1 MSTPHQLRRPATP
14 EAIDH
19 AFGLFKS
26 KAKRNID
33 LSQFT
38 TYKVGGSAA
47 LHMVVSSVDD
57 LYLVSAV
64 LAEVELPILV
74 IGRGSNLLISDSGFK
89 GLALTIGGL
98 ADYVDLPNRD
108 EDPEVEP
115 IALFGGSVALPVAAR
130 QSVARGLTGF
140 EWGVGVPGSVGGAV
154 RMNAGGHGSDMASS
168 LTSVRMF
175 HLRKGLEAHV
185 NAVDLGLRFRGSAL
199 DDHHVVLSATVDLE
213 WSKAPEASEAE
224 LQEVVRWRRE
234 NQPGGQNAGSV
245 FVNPEPG
252 KVSAGAVID
261 ELGMRGLRVGS
272 AQVSE
277 KHANFIQADV
287 GGSAQ
292 DVVALMAEVR
302 RRVRDERGYVLR
314 SEIRL
319 VGFEDETDPAVVD
332 LINKDSDVG
341 VSTIRLEQV
350 FEKSSTAN
358 ETTDGTIPVSVLNGE
373 VVRIIDSDVSD
384 EVLEELR
391 DAFGRDATRD
401 VTRSITRDSTSG
413 VARDATI
420 VPITSAT
427 GNQTSP
433 TVAPSD
439 GPVQPAERVVIVDDD
454 LRIVTDDDFP
464 ADTMSQSVHRAPTS
478 TRVAIFD
485 DESLPGSGD
494 GSAESA
500 VIIDGTAWTELSFAR
515 RVINGAKQLF
525 TMRGVNRRKQLLVVG
540 GSLVASVVL
549 VLIVL
554 ASPLV
559 AVRSI
564 DVEGARYANATL
576 IETVSKSLR
585 GKSVLTVDTNA
596 AQKLLETDPWIESV
610 RIKTYLPSRAVIE
623 INERVPVAWF
633 LGVDNQGRV
642 IDQDGRVLA
651 VVNGRPTEY
660 MLIDGIGPNLIAG
673 AMASESY
680 KAAAQLAMSLP
691 DEIRPVVKNMGVN
704 GPNQVT
710 MTLLTGAVVKFG
722 EPVDLRNKL
731 VNVVVILRRQ
741 DINQIA
747 GIDVSSGTPVV
758 SSP

>member
-14 EAIDH
+14 EAVEH
-19 AFGLFKS
+19 AFDLFKS
-26 KAKRNID
+26 KAKRNVD

-38 TYKVGGSAA
+38 TYKVGGTAA
-47 LHMVVSSVDD
+47 LHMMVSSIDD

-108 EDPEVEP
+108 EEPEVEP

-213 WSKAPEASEAE
+213 WSKSPEASEAE

-319 VGFEDETDPAVVD
+319 VGFEDETDSAIVD
-332 LINKDSDVG
+332 LINKDSEVG

-350 FEKSSTAN
+350 FDKSSTAN

-373 VVRIIDSDVSD
+373 VIRIIDSDVSD

-391 DAFGRDATRD
+391 DAFGRDVTRD
-401 VTRSITRDSTSG
+401 ITRDITSG

-427 GNQTSP
+427 
-433 TVAPSD
+433 SD
-439 GPVQPAERVVIVDDD
+439 KPAQPAERVVIVDDD

-485 DESLPGSGD
+485 DELMPGGDVD
-494 GSAESA
+494 GSSSGA

-515 RVINGAKQLF
+515 RVINGTKQMF
-525 TMRGVNRRKQLLVVG
+525 AMRGVNRRKQLLVVG
-540 GSLVASVVL
+540 GSLIAGVVL

-559 AVRSI
+559 AVRNI
-564 DVEGARYANATL
+564 DIEGAKYANATL

-610 RIKTYLPSRAVIE
+610 RIKTYLPGRAVIE

-660 MLIDGIGPNLIAG
+660 MLIDGTGPNLIAG

>member
-1 MSTPHQLRRPATP
+1 MSTPHQLRRPATS
-14 EAIDH
+14 EAIEH
-19 AFGLFKS
+19 AFGLFNA
-26 KAKRNID
+26 KAKRNVD

-38 TYKVGGSAA
+38 TYKVGGTAA
-47 LHMVVSSVDD
+47 LHMMVSSIDD

-108 EDPEVEP
+108 EDPGVEP

-213 WSKAPEASEAE
+213 WSNSPEASEAE

-319 VGFEDETDPAVVD
+319 VGFEDATDPAIVD
-332 LINKDSDVG
+332 LINKDSEVG

-350 FEKSSTAN
+350 FDKSVSAN

-373 VVRIIDSDVSD
+373 VVRIVDPDVSD

-401 VTRSITRDSTSG
+401 ITRDITSG

-420 VPITSAT
+420 IPI
-427 GNQTSP
+427 
-433 TVAPSD
+433 
-439 GPVQPAERVVIVDDD
+439 QPAERVVIVDDD

-485 DESLPGSGD
+485 DESLPGSVDDSAD
-494 GSAESA
+494 GA
-500 VIIDGTAWTELSFAR
+500 VIIDGTAWTELSFTR
-515 RVINGAKQLF
+515 RVINGTKQLF

-540 GSLVASVVL
+540 GSLVASVVF

-559 AVRSI
+559 AVRNI
-564 DVEGARYANATL
+564 DIEGAKYANATL

>member
-14 EAIDH
+14 EAVEH
-19 AFGLFKS
+19 AFDLFKS
-26 KAKRNID
+26 KAKRNVD

-38 TYKVGGSAA
+38 TYKVGGTAA
-47 LHMVVSSVDD
+47 LHMMVSSIDD

-108 EDPEVEP
+108 EEPEVEP

-213 WSKAPEASEAE
+213 WSKSPEASEAE

-319 VGFEDETDPAVVD
+319 VGFEDETDSAIVD
-332 LINKDSDVG
+332 LINKDSEVG

-350 FEKSSTAN
+350 FDKSSTAN

-373 VVRIIDSDVSD
+373 VIRIIDSDVSD

-391 DAFGRDATRD
+391 DAFGRDVTRD
-401 VTRSITRDSTSG
+401 ITRDITSG

-427 GNQTSP
+427 
-433 TVAPSD
+433 SD
-439 GPVQPAERVVIVDDD
+439 KPAQPAERVVIVDDD

-485 DESLPGSGD
+485 DESLPGSD
-494 GSAESA
+494 EDSAEGA

-515 RVINGAKQLF
+515 RVINGTKQMF
-525 TMRGVNRRKQLLVVG
+525 AMRGVNRRKQLLVVG
-540 GSLVASVVL
+540 GSLIAGVVL

-554 ASPLV
+554 ASPIV
-559 AVRSI
+559 AVRNI
-564 DVEGARYANATL
+564 DIEGAKYANATL

-610 RIKTYLPSRAVIE
+610 RIKTYLPGRAVIE

>member
-1 MSTPHQLRRPATP
+1 MSTPHQLRRPATS
-14 EAIDH
+14 EAIEH
-19 AFGLFKS
+19 AFGLFNS
-26 KAKRNID
+26 RAKRNVD

-38 TYKVGGSAA
+38 TYKVGGNAA
-47 LHMVVSSVDD
+47 LHMMVSSIDD

-64 LAEVELPILV
+64 LAEVELPLLV

-89 GLALTIGGL
+89 GLAITMSGL

-108 EDPEVEP
+108 DDPGVEP

-213 WSKAPEASEAE
+213 WSMSPEASEAE

-292 DVVALMAEVR
+292 DVVSLMAEVR

-319 VGFEDETDPAVVD
+319 VGFEDETDPSIVD
-332 LINKDSDVG
+332 LINKDSEVG

-350 FEKSSTAN
+350 FDKSSMAN
-358 ETTDGTIPVSVLNGE
+358 ETTDGTIPISVLNGE

-391 DAFGRDATRD
+391 DAFGRDAT
-401 VTRSITRDSTSG
+401 
-413 VARDATI
+413 I
-420 VPITSAT
+420 VPITSST

-433 TVAPSD
+433 TLAPSD
-439 GPVQPAERVVIVDDD
+439 RPVQPAERVVIVDDD

-485 DESLPGSGD
+485 DESLPGSVDDSAD
-494 GSAESA
+494 GA

-515 RVINGAKQLF
+515 RVINGTKQLF

-540 GSLVASVVL
+540 GSLVASIVL

-559 AVRSI
+559 AVRNI
-564 DVEGARYANATL
+564 DVEGAKYANATL

-673 AMASESY
+673 AIASESY

>member
-19 AFGLFKS
+19 AFGLFNA
-26 KAKRNID
+26 KAKRNVD

-38 TYKVGGSAA
+38 TYKVGGTAA
-47 LHMVVSSVDD
+47 LHMTVASIDD

-74 IGRGSNLLISDSGFK
+74 IGRGSNLLISDSGFR

-108 EDPEVEP
+108 EDPNVEP
-115 IALFGGSVALPVAAR
+115 IALFGGSIALPVASR

-213 WSKAPEASEAE
+213 WSKSQEASEAE

-252 KVSAGAVID
+252 KVSAGEVID
-261 ELGMRGLRVGS
+261 ELGMRGLRIGS

-277 KHANFIQADV
+277 KHANFIQADEN
-287 GGSAQ
+287 GSAN
-292 DVVALMAEVR
+292 DVVALMAEIR

-319 VGFEDETDPAVVD
+319 VGFEDATDPAIVE
-332 LINKDSDVG
+332 LLNKDSEVG

-350 FEKSSTAN
+350 FDKSSTAN

-373 VVRIIDSDVSD
+373 VIRIIDSDVSE

-391 DAFGRDATRD
+391 EAFGRDATRD
-401 VTRSITRDSTSG
+401 IT
-413 VARDATI
+413 RDATI

-427 GNQTSP
+427 ANPTSVTKVP
-433 TVAPSD
+433 NVEPVA
-439 GPVQPAERVVIVDDD
+439 PAERVVIVDDD

-478 TRVAIFD
+478 ARVAIFD
-485 DESLPGSGD
+485 DEMNPGSEVDGD
-494 GSAESA
+494 GSSSGA
-500 VIIDGTAWTELSFAR
+500 VIIGGTAWTEMSLAR
-515 RVINGAKQLF
+515 RVINGAKQL
-525 TMRGVNRRKQLLVVG
+525 TKMRGVNRRKQLLVVG
-540 GSLVASVVL
+540 GSLVAGVVF

-554 ASPLV
+554 ASPIV
-559 AVRSI
+559 AVRNI
-564 DVEGARYANATL
+564 DVEGAKYANSTL

-610 RIKTYLPSRAVIE
+610 RIKTYLPGRAVIE

-660 MLIDGIGPNLIAG
+660 MLIDGTGPNLIAG
-673 AMASESY
+673 AMAAESY
-680 KAAAQLAMSLP
+680 AAAAQLAMSLP

>member
-1 MSTPHQLRRPATP
+1 MSTPHHLRRPATK
-14 EAIDH
+14 EALDH
-19 AFGLFKS
+19 AFGLFNA
-26 KAKRNID
+26 KAKRNVD
-33 LSQFT
+33 LSQYT
-38 TYKVGGSAA
+38 TYKVGGTAA
-47 LHMVVSSVDD
+47 LHMSVASLDD

-64 LAEVELPILV
+64 LAEVALPILV
-74 IGRGSNLLISDSGFK
+74 IGRGSNLLISDSGFQ

-213 WSKAPEASEAE
+213 WSKSQEASEAE

-252 KVSAGAVID
+252 KVSAGEVID
-261 ELGMRGLRVGS
+261 ELGMRGMRIGS
-272 AQVSE
+272 AHVSE
-277 KHANFIQADV
+277 KHANFIQADEN
-287 GGSAQ
+287 GNAH
-292 DVVALMAEVR
+292 DVVALMAEIR

-319 VGFEDETDPAVVD
+319 VGFEDVTDPAIVE
-332 LINKDSDVG
+332 LLNKDSEVG

-358 ETTDGTIPVSVLNGE
+358 ETTDGTIPTSVLNGE
-373 VVRIIDSDVSD
+373 VIRIVDADVSE
-384 EVLEELR
+384 EVLDELR
-391 DAFGRDATRD
+391 EAFGRDSTRD
-401 VTRSITRDSTSG
+401 IT
-413 VARDATI
+413 RDATI
-420 VPITSAT
+420 IPI
-427 GNQTSP
+427 
-433 TVAPSD
+433 
-439 GPVQPAERVVIVDDD
+439 QPAERVVIVDDD

-485 DESLPGSGD
+485 DELMPGGLDNADSSASG
-494 GSAESA
+494 G
-500 VIIDGTAWTELSFAR
+500 VIIDGTSWTEISPLR
-515 RVINGAKQLF
+515 RFLNGAKQLVNL
-525 TMRGVNRRKQLLVVG
+525 RGVNPRKQLLVAG
-540 GSLVASVVL
+540 GSLVAVVVF

-554 ASPLV
+554 ASPIV
-559 AVRSI
+559 AVRNI
-564 DVEGARYANATL
+564 DIEGVKYANSTL

-596 AQKLLETDPWIESV
+596 AQKLLETDPWIESA
-610 RIKTYLPSRAVIE
+610 RIKTYLPGRAVIE

-680 KAAAQLAMSLP
+680 TAAAQLAMSLP

-722 EPVDLRNKL
+722 EPIDLRNKL

>member
-1 MSTPHQLRRPATP
+1 VSTPHQLRRPATP
-14 EAIDH
+14 EALEH
-19 AFGLFKS
+19 AFGMFGS
-26 KAKRNID
+26 KAKRNVD

-38 TYKVGGSAA
+38 TYKVGGTAA
-47 LHMVVSSVDD
+47 LHMMVSSIDD

-89 GLALTIGGL
+89 GLAITMSGL

-108 EDPEVEP
+108 EDPGVEP

-175 HLRKGLEAHV
+175 HLRKGREAHV

-213 WSKAPEASEAE
+213 WSKSPEASEAE

-261 ELGMRGLRVGS
+261 ELGMRGMRVGS
-272 AQVSE
+272 AEVSE

-287 GGSAQ
+287 GGNAQ

-319 VGFEDETDPAVVD
+319 IGFEDETDPVIMD
-332 LINKDSDVG
+332 LINKDSEIG

-350 FEKSSTAN
+350 FDKSSTAN

-391 DAFGRDATRD
+391 DAFGRDAT
-401 VTRSITRDSTSG
+401 
-413 VARDATI
+413 I

-433 TVAPSD
+433 TLAPINK
-439 GPVQPAERVVIVDDD
+439 PVQPAERVVIVDDD

-478 TRVAIFD
+478 TRIAIFD
-485 DESLPGSGD
+485 DESLPGSSDDSAD
-494 GSAESA
+494 GA

-515 RVINGAKQLF
+515 RVINGTKQLF

-540 GSLVASVVL
+540 SSLVASVVF

-559 AVRSI
+559 AVRNI
-564 DVEGARYANATL
+564 DIEGAKYANATL

>member
-1 MSTPHQLRRPATP
+1 LVTS
-14 EAIDH
+14 I
-19 AFGLFKS
+19 
-26 KAKRNID
+26 
-33 LSQFT
+33 
-38 TYKVGGSAA
+38 
-47 LHMVVSSVDD
+47 DD

-64 LAEVELPILV
+64 LAEVPLPILV
-74 IGRGSNLLISDSGFK
+74 IGRGSNLLVSDSGFQ
-89 GLALTIGGL
+89 GLALTISGL

-108 EDPEVEP
+108 EDPEIEP

-213 WSKAPEASEAE
+213 WSKSQEASEAE

-252 KVSAGAVID
+252 KVSAGEVID

-277 KHANFIQADV
+277 KHANFIQADEN
-287 GGSAQ
+287 GSAH
-292 DVVALMAEVR
+292 DVVALMAEIR

-319 VGFEDETDPAVVD
+319 VGFEDATDLAIVE
-332 LINKDSDVG
+332 LLNKDSEVG

-358 ETTDGTIPVSVLNGE
+358 ETTDGTIPAAVLNGD
-373 VVRIIDSDVSD
+373 VIRIVDSDVSD

-391 DAFGRDATRD
+391 EAFGRDSTRD
-401 VTRSITRDSTSG
+401 IT
-413 VARDATI
+413 RDATI
-420 VPITSAT
+420 VPITNAENTAT
-427 GNQTSP
+427 GLTQVP
-433 TVAPSD
+433 QQEPS
-439 GPVQPAERVVIVDDD
+439 QPAERVVIVDDD

-464 ADTMSQSVHRAPTS
+464 ADTMSQTVNRAPTS

-485 DESLPGSGD
+485 DEIIPGGD
-494 GSAESA
+494 GEVDGSVSGA
-500 VIIDGTAWTELSFAR
+500 VIIDGTAWTELSPLR
-515 RVINGAKQLF
+515 RFVNGAKQLVK
-525 TMRGVNRRKQLLVVG
+525 MRGVNRRKQILVVG
-540 GSLVASVVL
+540 GSLIAGVVV

-554 ASPLV
+554 ASPIV
-559 AVRSI
+559 AVRNI
-564 DVEGARYANATL
+564 DIEGAKYANSTL

-585 GKSVLTVDTNA
+585 GKSVLTVDTNS

-610 RIKTYLPSRAVIE
+610 RIKTYLPGRAVIE

-660 MLIDGIGPNLIAG
+660 MLIDGTGPNLIAG
-673 AMASESY
+673 AMASDSY
-680 KAAAQLAMSLP
+680 AAAAQLAMSLP
-691 DEIRPVVKNMGVN
+691 DEIRPVIKNMGVD

-722 EPVDLRNKL
+722 EPIDLRNKL

>member
-1 MSTPHQLRRPATP
+1 VSTPHQLRRPATP

-19 AFGLFKS
+19 AFGLFNA
-26 KAKRNID
+26 KAKRNVD
-33 LSQFT
+33 LSQYT
-38 TYKVGGSAA
+38 TYKVGGTAA
-47 LHMVVSSVDD
+47 LHMVLTSIDD

-64 LAEVELPILV
+64 LAEVPLPILV
-74 IGRGSNLLISDSGFK
+74 IGRGSNLLVSDSGFQ
-89 GLALTIGGL
+89 GLALTISGL

-108 EDPEVEP
+108 EDPEIEP

-213 WSKAPEASEAE
+213 WSKSQEASEAE

-252 KVSAGAVID
+252 KVSAGEVID
-261 ELGMRGLRVGS
+261 DLGMRGLRVGS

-277 KHANFIQADV
+277 KHANFIQADEN
-287 GGSAQ
+287 GSAH
-292 DVVALMAEVR
+292 DVVALMAEIR

-319 VGFEDETDPAVVD
+319 VGFEDATDPAIVE
-332 LINKDSDVG
+332 LLNKDSEVG

-350 FEKSSTAN
+350 FEKSSAAN
-358 ETTDGTIPVSVLNGE
+358 ETTDGTIPAAVLNGD
-373 VVRIIDSDVSD
+373 VIRIVDSDVSD

-391 DAFGRDATRD
+391 EAFGRDSTRD
-401 VTRSITRDSTSG
+401 IT
-413 VARDATI
+413 RDATI
-420 VPITSAT
+420 VPITNAGNTAT
-427 GNQTSP
+427 GLTQ
-433 TVAPSD
+433 APQQEPS
-439 GPVQPAERVVIVDDD
+439 QPAERVVIVDDD

-464 ADTMSQSVHRAPTS
+464 ADTMSQTVNRAPTS

-485 DESLPGSGD
+485 DEIIPGGD
-494 GSAESA
+494 GEVDGSVSGA
-500 VIIDGTAWTELSFAR
+500 VIIDGTAWTELSPLR
-515 RVINGAKQLF
+515 RFVNGAKQLVK
-525 TMRGVNRRKQLLVVG
+525 MRGVNRRKQILVVG
-540 GSLVASVVL
+540 GSLIAGVVV

-554 ASPLV
+554 ASPIV
-559 AVRSI
+559 AVRNI
-564 DVEGARYANATL
+564 DIEGAKYANSTL

-585 GKSVLTVDTNA
+585 GKSVLTVDTNS

-610 RIKTYLPSRAVIE
+610 RIKTYLPGRAVIE

-660 MLIDGIGPNLIAG
+660 MLIDGTGPNLIAG
-673 AMASESY
+673 AMASDSY
-680 KAAAQLAMSLP
+680 AAAAQLAMSLP
-691 DEIRPVVKNMGVN
+691 DEIRPVVKNMGVD

-722 EPVDLRNKL
+722 EPIDLRNKL

>member
-1 MSTPHQLRRPATP
+1 VSTPHQLRRPATS

-19 AFGLFKS
+19 AFSLFDS
-26 KAKRNID
+26 RAKRNVD

-38 TYKVGGSAA
+38 TYKVGGSAS
-47 LHMVVSSVDD
+47 LHMMVSSIDD

-74 IGRGSNLLISDSGFK
+74 IGRGSNVLISDSGFK
-89 GLALTIGGL
+89 GLAITMSGL

-108 EDPEVEP
+108 EDPGVEP

-175 HLRKGLEAHV
+175 HLRKGREAHV

-213 WSKAPEASEAE
+213 WSKSPEASEAE

-261 ELGMRGLRVGS
+261 ELGMRGMRVGS

-292 DVVALMAEVR
+292 DVVTLMAEVR

-332 LINKDSDVG
+332 LINKDSEVG

-350 FEKSSTAN
+350 FDKSSTAN

-401 VTRSITRDSTSG
+401 ITSG

-420 VPITSAT
+420 VPITGAT

-433 TVAPSD
+433 TLAPSD
-439 GPVQPAERVVIVDDD
+439 KTVQPAERVVIVDDD

-485 DESLPGSGD
+485 DESLPD
-494 GSAESA
+494 GVDDSADGA

-515 RVINGAKQLF
+515 RVINGAKKMF
-525 TMRGVNRRKQLLVVG
+525 AMRGVNRRKQLLVVG
-540 GSLVASVVL
+540 SSLVASVVF
-549 VLIVL
+549 VLILL

-559 AVRSI
+559 AVRNI
-564 DVEGARYANATL
+564 DVEGAKYANATL

-623 INERVPVAWF
+623 INERVPIAWF

-710 MTLLTGAVVKFG
+710 MTLLTGAVVNFG

>member
-1 MSTPHQLRRPATP
+1 VSTPHQLRRPATP

-19 AFGLFKS
+19 AFGLFNA
-26 KAKRNID
+26 KAKRNVD
-33 LSQFT
+33 LSQYT
-38 TYKVGGSAA
+38 TYKVGGAAA
-47 LHMVVSSVDD
+47 LHMLVTSIDD

-64 LAEVELPILV
+64 LAEVPLPILV
-74 IGRGSNLLISDSGFK
+74 IGRGSNLLVSDSGFQ

-108 EDPEVEP
+108 EDPEIEP

-213 WSKAPEASEAE
+213 WSKSQEASEAE

-252 KVSAGAVID
+252 KVSAGEVID

-277 KHANFIQADV
+277 KHANFIQADEN
-287 GGSAQ
+287 GSAH
-292 DVVALMAEVR
+292 DVVALMAEIR

-319 VGFEDETDPAVVD
+319 VGFEDATDPAIVE
-332 LINKDSDVG
+332 LLNKDSEVG

-350 FEKSSTAN
+350 FEKSSTSN
-358 ETTDGTIPVSVLNGE
+358 ETTDGTIPAAVLNGD
-373 VVRIIDSDVSD
+373 VIRIVDSDVSD

-391 DAFGRDATRD
+391 EAFGRDSTRD
-401 VTRSITRDSTSG
+401 IT
-413 VARDATI
+413 RDATI
-420 VPITSAT
+420 VPITNAENTAT
-427 GNQTSP
+427 GLTQ
-433 TVAPSD
+433 APQQEPS
-439 GPVQPAERVVIVDDD
+439 QPAERVVIVDDD

-464 ADTMSQSVHRAPTS
+464 ADTMSQTVNRAPTS

-485 DESLPGSGD
+485 DEIIPGGD
-494 GSAESA
+494 GEMDGSVSGA
-500 VIIDGTAWTELSFAR
+500 VIIDGTAWTELSPLR
-515 RVINGAKQLF
+515 RFINGTKRLVK
-525 TMRGVNRRKQLLVVG
+525 MRGVNRRKQILVVG
-540 GSLVASVVL
+540 GSLIAGVVV

-554 ASPLV
+554 ASPIV
-559 AVRSI
+559 AVRNI
-564 DVEGARYANATL
+564 DIEGAKYANSTL

-585 GKSVLTVDTNA
+585 GKSVLTVDTNS

-610 RIKTYLPSRAVIE
+610 RIKTYLPGRAVIE

-660 MLIDGIGPNLIAG
+660 MLIDGTGPNLIAG
-673 AMASESY
+673 AMASDSY
-680 KAAAQLAMSLP
+680 AAAAQLAMSLP
-691 DEIRPVVKNMGVN
+691 DEIRPVIKNMGVD

-722 EPVDLRNKL
+722 EPIDLRNKL

>member
-14 EAIDH
+14 EALEH
-19 AFGLFKS
+19 AFGMFGS
-26 KAKRNID
+26 RAKRNVD

-38 TYKVGGSAA
+38 TYKVGGTAA
-47 LHMVVSSVDD
+47 LHMMVSSIDD

-89 GLALTIGGL
+89 GLAITMSGL

-108 EDPEVEP
+108 EDPGVEP

-175 HLRKGLEAHV
+175 HLRKGREAHV

-213 WSKAPEASEAE
+213 WSKSPEASEAE

-261 ELGMRGLRVGS
+261 ELGMRGMRVGS
-272 AQVSE
+272 AEVSE

-287 GGSAQ
+287 GGNAQ

-319 VGFEDETDPAVVD
+319 IGFEDETDPVIVD
-332 LINKDSDVG
+332 LINKDSEIG

-350 FEKSSTAN
+350 FDKSSTAN

-391 DAFGRDATRD
+391 DAFGRDAT
-401 VTRSITRDSTSG
+401 
-413 VARDATI
+413 I

-433 TVAPSD
+433 TLAPSNK
-439 GPVQPAERVVIVDDD
+439 PVQPAERVVIVDDD

-478 TRVAIFD
+478 TRIAIFD
-485 DESLPGSGD
+485 DESLPGSSDDSAD
-494 GSAESA
+494 GA

-515 RVINGAKQLF
+515 RVINGTKQLF

-540 GSLVASVVL
+540 SSLVASVVF

-559 AVRSI
+559 AVRNI
-564 DVEGARYANATL
+564 DIEGAKYANATL

>member
-1 MSTPHQLRRPATP
+1 M
-14 EAIDH
+14 
-19 AFGLFKS
+19 
-26 KAKRNID
+26 
-33 LSQFT
+33 
-38 TYKVGGSAA
+38 
-47 LHMVVSSVDD
+47 MVSSIDD

-64 LAEVELPILV
+64 LAEVELPLLV

-89 GLALTIGGL
+89 GLAITMSGL

-108 EDPEVEP
+108 DDPGVEP

-213 WSKAPEASEAE
+213 WSMSPEASEAE

-292 DVVALMAEVR
+292 DVVSLMAEVR

-319 VGFEDETDPAVVD
+319 VGFEDETDPSIVD
-332 LINKDSDVG
+332 LINKDSEVG

-350 FEKSSTAN
+350 FDKSSMAN
-358 ETTDGTIPVSVLNGE
+358 ETTDGTIPISVLNGE

-391 DAFGRDATRD
+391 DAFGRDAT
-401 VTRSITRDSTSG
+401 
-413 VARDATI
+413 I
-420 VPITSAT
+420 VPITSST

-433 TVAPSD
+433 TLAPSD
-439 GPVQPAERVVIVDDD
+439 KPVQPAERVVIVDDD

-485 DESLPGSGD
+485 DESLPGSVDDSAD
-494 GSAESA
+494 GA

-515 RVINGAKQLF
+515 RVINGTKQLF

-540 GSLVASVVL
+540 GSLVASIVL

-559 AVRSI
+559 AVRNI
-564 DVEGARYANATL
+564 DVEGAKYANATL

-651 VVNGRPTEY
+651 VVDGRPTEY

-673 AMASESY
+673 AIASESY

>member
-1 MSTPHQLRRPATP
+1 MSTPHHLRRPATQ

-19 AFGLFKS
+19 AFGLFNA
-26 KAKRNID
+26 KAKRNVD
-33 LSQFT
+33 LSQYT
-38 TYKVGGSAA
+38 TYKVGGTAA
-47 LHMVVSSVDD
+47 LHMTVASIDD

-64 LAEVELPILV
+64 LAEVALPILV
-74 IGRGSNLLISDSGFK
+74 IGRGSNLLISDSGFQ

-98 ADYVDLPNRD
+98 ADYVDLPNRE

-213 WSKAPEASEAE
+213 WSKSQEASEAE

-252 KVSAGAVID
+252 KVSAGEVID
-261 ELGMRGLRVGS
+261 ELGMRGLRIGS
-272 AQVSE
+272 AHVSE
-277 KHANFIQADV
+277 KHANFIQADEN
-287 GGSAQ
+287 GSAH
-292 DVVALMAEVR
+292 DVVALMAEIR

-319 VGFEDETDPAVVD
+319 VGFEDVTDPAIVE
-332 LINKDSDVG
+332 LLNKDSEVG

-358 ETTDGTIPVSVLNGE
+358 ETTDGTIPASVLSGE
-373 VVRIIDSDVSD
+373 VIRIVDADVSE
-384 EVLEELR
+384 EVLDELR
-391 DAFGRDATRD
+391 EAFGRDATRD
-401 VTRSITRDSTSG
+401 IT
-413 VARDATI
+413 RDATI
-420 VPITSAT
+420 VPITSA
-427 GNQTSP
+427 GINATSSTQVP
-433 TVAPSD
+433 ASEPS
-439 GPVQPAERVVIVDDD
+439 QPAERVVIVDDD

-485 DESLPGSGD
+485 DELIPGGLDDAD
-494 GSAESA
+494 GSARGG
-500 VIIDGTAWTELSFAR
+500 VIIDGTSWSELSPIR
-515 RVINGAKQLF
+515 RFINGAKQLVN
-525 TMRGVNRRKQLLVVG
+525 MRGVNPRKQLLVAG
-540 GSLVASVVL
+540 GSLVAVVVF

-554 ASPLV
+554 ASPIV
-559 AVRSI
+559 AVRNI
-564 DVEGARYANATL
+564 DIEGVKYANSTL

-596 AQKLLETDPWIESV
+596 AQKLLETDPWIESA
-610 RIKTYLPSRAVIE
+610 RIKTYLPGRAVIE

-680 KAAAQLAMSLP
+680 TAAAQLAMSLP
-691 DEIRPVVKNMGVN
+691 DEIRPVIKNMGVN

-722 EPVDLRNKL
+722 EPIDLRNKL

>member
-14 EAIDH
+14 EALEH
-19 AFGLFKS
+19 AFGMFGS
-26 KAKRNID
+26 KAKRNVD

-38 TYKVGGSAA
+38 TYKVGGTAA
-47 LHMVVSSVDD
+47 LHMMVSSIDD

-89 GLALTIGGL
+89 GLAITMSGL

-108 EDPEVEP
+108 EDPGVEP

-175 HLRKGLEAHV
+175 HLRKGREAHV

-213 WSKAPEASEAE
+213 WSKSPEASEAE

-261 ELGMRGLRVGS
+261 ELGMRGMRVGS
-272 AQVSE
+272 AEVSE

-287 GGSAQ
+287 GGNAQ

-319 VGFEDETDPAVVD
+319 IGFEDETDPVIMD
-332 LINKDSDVG
+332 LINKDSEIG

-350 FEKSSTAN
+350 FDKSSTAN

-391 DAFGRDATRD
+391 DAFGRDAT
-401 VTRSITRDSTSG
+401 
-413 VARDATI
+413 I

-433 TVAPSD
+433 TLAPSNK
-439 GPVQPAERVVIVDDD
+439 PVQPAERVVIVDDD

-478 TRVAIFD
+478 TRIAIFD
-485 DESLPGSGD
+485 DESLPGSSDDSAD
-494 GSAESA
+494 GA

-515 RVINGAKQLF
+515 RVINGTKQLF

-540 GSLVASVVL
+540 SSLVASVVF

-559 AVRSI
+559 AVRNI
-564 DVEGARYANATL
+564 DVEGAKYANATL

>member
-14 EAIDH
+14 EAVEH
-19 AFGLFKS
+19 AFDLFKS
-26 KAKRNID
+26 KAKRNVD

-38 TYKVGGSAA
+38 TYKVGGTAA
-47 LHMVVSSVDD
+47 LHMMVSSIDD

-108 EDPEVEP
+108 EEPEVEP

-140 EWGVGVPGSVGGAV
+140 EWGVGVPGSVGGAI

-168 LTSVRMF
+168 VTSVRMF

-213 WSKAPEASEAE
+213 WSKSPEASEAE

-319 VGFEDETDPAVVD
+319 VGFEDETDSAIVD
-332 LINKDSDVG
+332 LINKDSEVG

-350 FEKSSTAN
+350 FDKSSTAN

-373 VVRIIDSDVSD
+373 VIRIIDSDVSD

-391 DAFGRDATRD
+391 DAFGRDVTRD
-401 VTRSITRDSTSG
+401 ITRDITSG

-427 GNQTSP
+427 
-433 TVAPSD
+433 SD
-439 GPVQPAERVVIVDDD
+439 KPAQPAERVVIVDDD

-485 DESLPGSGD
+485 DESLLESVDDSAD
-494 GSAESA
+494 GA

-515 RVINGAKQLF
+515 RVINGTKQLF
-525 TMRGVNRRKQLLVVG
+525 AMRGVNRRKQLLVVG
-540 GSLVASVVL
+540 GSLIAGVVL

-554 ASPLV
+554 ASPIV
-559 AVRSI
+559 AVRNI
-564 DVEGARYANATL
+564 DIEGAKYANATL

-610 RIKTYLPSRAVIE
+610 RIKTYLPGRAVIE

-660 MLIDGIGPNLIAG
+660 MLIDGTGPNLIAG

>member
-1 MSTPHQLRRPATP
+1 LVTS
-14 EAIDH
+14 I
-19 AFGLFKS
+19 
-26 KAKRNID
+26 
-33 LSQFT
+33 
-38 TYKVGGSAA
+38 
-47 LHMVVSSVDD
+47 DD

-64 LAEVELPILV
+64 LAEVPLPILV
-74 IGRGSNLLISDSGFK
+74 IGRGSNLLVSDSGFQ
-89 GLALTIGGL
+89 GLALTISGL

-108 EDPEVEP
+108 EDPEIEP

-213 WSKAPEASEAE
+213 WSKSQEASEAE

-252 KVSAGAVID
+252 KVSAGEVID

-277 KHANFIQADV
+277 KHANFIQADEN
-287 GGSAQ
+287 GSAH
-292 DVVALMAEVR
+292 DVVALMAEIR

-319 VGFEDETDPAVVD
+319 VGFEDATDPAIVE
-332 LINKDSDVG
+332 LLNKDSEVG

-358 ETTDGTIPVSVLNGE
+358 ETTDGTIPAAVLNGD
-373 VVRIIDSDVSD
+373 VIRIVDSDVSD

-391 DAFGRDATRD
+391 EAFGRDSTRD
-401 VTRSITRDSTSG
+401 IT
-413 VARDATI
+413 RDATI
-420 VPITSAT
+420 VPITNAENTAT
-427 GNQTSP
+427 GLTQVP
-433 TVAPSD
+433 QQEPS
-439 GPVQPAERVVIVDDD
+439 QPAERVVIVDDD

-464 ADTMSQSVHRAPTS
+464 ADTMSQTVNRAPTS

-485 DESLPGSGD
+485 DEIIPGGD
-494 GSAESA
+494 GEVDGSVSGA
-500 VIIDGTAWTELSFAR
+500 VIIDGTAWTELSPLR
-515 RVINGAKQLF
+515 RFVNGAKQLVK
-525 TMRGVNRRKQLLVVG
+525 MRGVNRRKQILVVG
-540 GSLVASVVL
+540 GSLIAGVVV

-554 ASPLV
+554 ASPIV
-559 AVRSI
+559 AVRNI
-564 DVEGARYANATL
+564 DIEGAKYANSTL

-585 GKSVLTVDTNA
+585 GKSVLTVDTNS

-610 RIKTYLPSRAVIE
+610 RIKTYLPGRAVIE

-660 MLIDGIGPNLIAG
+660 MLIDGTGPNLIAG
-673 AMASESY
+673 AMASDSY
-680 KAAAQLAMSLP
+680 AAAAQLAMSLP
-691 DEIRPVVKNMGVN
+691 DEIRPVIKNMGVD

-722 EPVDLRNKL
+722 EPIDLRNKL

>member
-19 AFGLFKS
+19 AFGLFNG
-26 KAKRNID
+26 KAKRNVD
-33 LSQFT
+33 LSQYT
-38 TYKVGGSAA
+38 TYKVGGTAA
-47 LHMVVSSVDD
+47 LHMLVTSIDD

-64 LAEVELPILV
+64 LAEVPLPILV
-74 IGRGSNLLISDSGFK
+74 IGRGSNLLVSDSGFQ
-89 GLALTIGGL
+89 GLALTISGL

-213 WSKAPEASEAE
+213 WSKSQEASEAE

-252 KVSAGAVID
+252 KVSAGEVID
-261 ELGMRGLRVGS
+261 ALGMRGLRIGS

-277 KHANFIQADV
+277 KHANFIQADEN
-287 GGSAQ
+287 GSAH
-292 DVVALMAEVR
+292 DVVALMAEIR

-319 VGFEDETDPAVVD
+319 VGFEDATDPSIEE
-332 LINKDSDVG
+332 LINKDSEVG

-350 FEKSSTAN
+350 FEKSSAAN
-358 ETTDGTIPVSVLNGE
+358 ETTDGTIPAAVLNGD
-373 VVRIIDSDVSD
+373 VIRIVDSDVSD

-391 DAFGRDATRD
+391 EAFGRDSTRD
-401 VTRSITRDSTSG
+401 VT
-413 VARDATI
+413 RDATI
-420 VPITSAT
+420 VPITHSGITAT
-427 GNQTSP
+427 GKVP
-433 TVAPSD
+433 APQQEPS
-439 GPVQPAERVVIVDDD
+439 QPAERVVIVDDD

-464 ADTMSQSVHRAPTS
+464 ADTMSQTVNRAPTS

-485 DESLPGSGD
+485 DEIMPGGNGEVD
-494 GSAESA
+494 GSVSGA
-500 VIIDGTAWTELSFAR
+500 VIIDGTAWTELSPLR
-515 RVINGAKQLF
+515 RFVNGAKQLF
-525 TMRGVNRRKQLLVVG
+525 KMRGVNRRKQILVVG
-540 GSLVASVVL
+540 GSLIGGVVV

-554 ASPLV
+554 ASPIV
-559 AVRSI
+559 AVRNI
-564 DVEGARYANATL
+564 DIEGAKYANSTL

-585 GKSVLTVDTNA
+585 GKSVLTVDTNS

-610 RIKTYLPSRAVIE
+610 RIKTYLPGRAVIE

-660 MLIDGIGPNLIAG
+660 MLIDGTGPNLIAG
-673 AMASESY
+673 AMASDSY
-680 KAAAQLAMSLP
+680 AAAAQLAMSLP
-691 DEIRPVVKNMGVN
+691 DEIRPVIKNMGVD

-722 EPVDLRNKL
+722 EPIDLRNKL

-741 DINQIA
+741 DINEIA

>member
-19 AFGLFKS
+19 AFGLFS
-26 KAKRNID
+26 AKAKRNVD
-33 LSQFT
+33 LSQYT
-38 TYKVGGSAA
+38 TYKVGGTAA
-47 LHMVVSSVDD
+47 LHMTVASIDD

-74 IGRGSNLLISDSGFK
+74 IGRGSNLLISDSGFR

-108 EDPEVEP
+108 EDPNVEP
-115 IALFGGSVALPVAAR
+115 IALFGGSIALPVASR

-213 WSKAPEASEAE
+213 WSKSQEASEAE

-252 KVSAGAVID
+252 KVSAGEVID
-261 ELGMRGLRVGS
+261 ELGMRGLRIGS

-277 KHANFIQADV
+277 KHANFIQADEN
-287 GGSAQ
+287 GSAN
-292 DVVALMAEVR
+292 DVVALMAEIR

-319 VGFEDETDPAVVD
+319 VGFEDATDPAIVE
-332 LINKDSDVG
+332 LLNKDSEVG

-350 FEKSSTAN
+350 FDKSSTAN

-373 VVRIIDSDVSD
+373 VIRIIDSDVSE

-391 DAFGRDATRD
+391 EAFGRDATRD
-401 VTRSITRDSTSG
+401 IT
-413 VARDATI
+413 RDATI

-427 GNQTSP
+427 ANPTSVTKVP
-433 TVAPSD
+433 DVEPVA
-439 GPVQPAERVVIVDDD
+439 PAERVVIVDDD

-485 DESLPGSGD
+485 DEMNPGSEVDVD
-494 GSAESA
+494 GSSSGA
-500 VIIDGTAWTELSFAR
+500 VIIGGTAWTEMSLAR
-515 RVINGAKQLF
+515 RVINGAKQL
-525 TMRGVNRRKQLLVVG
+525 TKMRGVNRRKQLLVVG
-540 GSLVASVVL
+540 GSLVAGVVF

-554 ASPLV
+554 ASPIV
-559 AVRSI
+559 AVRNI
-564 DVEGARYANATL
+564 DVEGAKYANSTL

-610 RIKTYLPSRAVIE
+610 RIKTYLPGRAVIE

-660 MLIDGIGPNLIAG
+660 MLIDGTGPNLIAG

-680 KAAAQLAMSLP
+680 TAAAQLAMSLP
-691 DEIRPVVKNMGVN
+691 DEIRPVVKSMGVN

>member
-14 EAIDH
+14 EAINH
-19 AFGLFKS
+19 AFGLFNA
-26 KAKRNID
+26 KAKRNVD

-38 TYKVGGSAA
+38 TYKVGGTAA
-47 LHMVVSSVDD
+47 LHMTVASIDD

-74 IGRGSNLLISDSGFK
+74 IGRGSNLLISDSGFR

-108 EDPEVEP
+108 EDPNVEP
-115 IALFGGSVALPVAAR
+115 IALFGGSIALPVASR

-213 WSKAPEASEAE
+213 WSKSQEASEAE

-252 KVSAGAVID
+252 KVSAGEVID
-261 ELGMRGLRVGS
+261 ELGMRGLRIGS

-277 KHANFIQADV
+277 KHANFIQADEN
-287 GGSAQ
+287 GSAN
-292 DVVALMAEVR
+292 DVVALMAEIR

-319 VGFEDETDPAVVD
+319 VGFEDATDPAIVE
-332 LINKDSDVG
+332 LLNKDSEVG

-350 FEKSSTAN
+350 FDKSSTAN

-373 VVRIIDSDVSD
+373 VIRIIDSDVSE

-391 DAFGRDATRD
+391 EAFGRDATRD
-401 VTRSITRDSTSG
+401 IT
-413 VARDATI
+413 RDATI

-427 GNQTSP
+427 ANPTSVTKVP
-433 TVAPSD
+433 NVEPVA
-439 GPVQPAERVVIVDDD
+439 PAERVVIVDDD

-485 DESLPGSGD
+485 DEMNPGSEVDGD
-494 GSAESA
+494 GSSSGA
-500 VIIDGTAWTELSFAR
+500 VIIGGTAWTEMSLAR
-515 RVINGAKQLF
+515 RVINGAKQL
-525 TMRGVNRRKQLLVVG
+525 TKMRGVNRRKQLLVVG
-540 GSLVASVVL
+540 GSLVAGVVF

-554 ASPLV
+554 ASPIV
-559 AVRSI
+559 AVRNI
-564 DVEGARYANATL
+564 DVEGAKYANPTL

-610 RIKTYLPSRAVIE
+610 RIKTYLPGRAVIE

-660 MLIDGIGPNLIAG
+660 MLIDGTGPNLIAG
-673 AMASESY
+673 AMAAESY
-680 KAAAQLAMSLP
+680 AAAAQLAMSLP

>member
-19 AFGLFKS
+19 AFGLFNA
-26 KAKRNID
+26 KAKRNVD
-33 LSQFT
+33 LSQYT
-38 TYKVGGSAA
+38 TYKVGGAAA
-47 LHMVVSSVDD
+47 LHMLVTSIDD

-64 LAEVELPILV
+64 LAEVPLPILV
-74 IGRGSNLLISDSGFK
+74 IGRGSNLLVSDSGFQ

-108 EDPEVEP
+108 EDPEIEP

-213 WSKAPEASEAE
+213 WSKSQEASEAE

-252 KVSAGAVID
+252 KVSAGEVID

-277 KHANFIQADV
+277 KHANFIQADEN
-287 GGSAQ
+287 GSAH
-292 DVVALMAEVR
+292 DVVALMAEIR

-319 VGFEDETDPAVVD
+319 VGFEDATDPAIVE
-332 LINKDSDVG
+332 LLNKDSEVG

-358 ETTDGTIPVSVLNGE
+358 ETTDGTIPAAVLNGD
-373 VVRIIDSDVSD
+373 VIRIVDSDVSD

-391 DAFGRDATRD
+391 EAFGRDSTRD
-401 VTRSITRDSTSG
+401 IT
-413 VARDATI
+413 RDATI
-420 VPITSAT
+420 VPITNAENTAT
-427 GNQTSP
+427 GLTQ
-433 TVAPSD
+433 APQQEPS
-439 GPVQPAERVVIVDDD
+439 QPAERVVIVDDD

-464 ADTMSQSVHRAPTS
+464 ADTMSQTVNRAPTS

-485 DESLPGSGD
+485 DEIIPGGD
-494 GSAESA
+494 GEVDGSVSGA
-500 VIIDGTAWTELSFAR
+500 VIIDGTAWTELSPLR
-515 RVINGAKQLF
+515 RFVNGAKQLVK
-525 TMRGVNRRKQLLVVG
+525 MRGVNRRKQILVVG
-540 GSLVASVVL
+540 GSLIAGVVV

-554 ASPLV
+554 ASPIV
-559 AVRSI
+559 AVRNI
-564 DVEGARYANATL
+564 DIEGAKYANSTL

-585 GKSVLTVDTNA
+585 GKSVLTVDTNS

-610 RIKTYLPSRAVIE
+610 RIKTYLPGRAVIE

-660 MLIDGIGPNLIAG
+660 MLIDGTGPNLIAG
-673 AMASESY
+673 AMASDSY
-680 KAAAQLAMSLP
+680 AAAAQLAMSLP
-691 DEIRPVVKNMGVN
+691 DEIRPVIKNMGVD

-722 EPVDLRNKL
+722 EPIDLRNKL

>member
-19 AFGLFKS
+19 AFGLFNA
-26 KAKRNID
+26 KAKRNVD
-33 LSQFT
+33 LSQYT
-38 TYKVGGSAA
+38 TYKVGGTAA
-47 LHMVVSSVDD
+47 LHMLVTSIDD

-64 LAEVELPILV
+64 LAEVPLPILV
-74 IGRGSNLLISDSGFK
+74 IGRGSNLLVSDSGFQ
-89 GLALTIGGL
+89 GLALTISGL

-108 EDPEVEP
+108 EDPEIEP

-213 WSKAPEASEAE
+213 WSKSQEASEAE

-252 KVSAGAVID
+252 KVSAGEVID

-277 KHANFIQADV
+277 KHANFIQADEN
-287 GGSAQ
+287 GSAH
-292 DVVALMAEVR
+292 DVVALMAEIR

-319 VGFEDETDPAVVD
+319 VGFEDATDPALVE
-332 LINKDSDVG
+332 LLNKDSEVG

-358 ETTDGTIPVSVLNGE
+358 ETTDGTIPAAVLNGD
-373 VVRIIDSDVSD
+373 VIRIVDSDVSD

-391 DAFGRDATRD
+391 EAFGRDSTRD
-401 VTRSITRDSTSG
+401 IT
-413 VARDATI
+413 RDATI
-420 VPITSAT
+420 VPITNAENTAT
-427 GNQTSP
+427 GLTQVP
-433 TVAPSD
+433 QQEPS
-439 GPVQPAERVVIVDDD
+439 QPAERVVIVDDD

-464 ADTMSQSVHRAPTS
+464 ADTMSQTVNRAPTS

-485 DESLPGSGD
+485 DEIIPGGD
-494 GSAESA
+494 GEVDGSVSGA
-500 VIIDGTAWTELSFAR
+500 VIIDGTAWTELSPLR
-515 RVINGAKQLF
+515 RFVNGAKQLVK
-525 TMRGVNRRKQLLVVG
+525 MRGVNRRKQILVVG
-540 GSLVASVVL
+540 GSLIAGVVV

-554 ASPLV
+554 ASPIV
-559 AVRSI
+559 AVRNI
-564 DVEGARYANATL
+564 DIEGAKYANSTL

-585 GKSVLTVDTNA
+585 GKSVLTVDTNS

-610 RIKTYLPSRAVIE
+610 RIKTYLPGRAVIE

-660 MLIDGIGPNLIAG
+660 MLIDGTGPNLIAG
-673 AMASESY
+673 AMASDSY
-680 KAAAQLAMSLP
+680 AAAAQLAMSLP
-691 DEIRPVVKNMGVN
+691 DEIRPVIKNMGVD

-722 EPVDLRNKL
+722 EPIDLRNKL

>member
-19 AFGLFKS
+19 AFGLFNA
-26 KAKRNID
+26 KAKRNVD
-33 LSQFT
+33 LSQYT
-38 TYKVGGSAA
+38 TYKVGGTAA
-47 LHMVVSSVDD
+47 LHMTVASIDD

-74 IGRGSNLLISDSGFK
+74 IGRGSNLLISDSGFR

-108 EDPEVEP
+108 EDPNVEP
-115 IALFGGSVALPVAAR
+115 IALFGGSIALPVASR

-213 WSKAPEASEAE
+213 WSKSQEASEAE

-252 KVSAGAVID
+252 KVSAGEVID
-261 ELGMRGLRVGS
+261 ELGMRGLRIGS

-277 KHANFIQADV
+277 KHANFIQADEN
-287 GGSAQ
+287 GSAN
-292 DVVALMAEVR
+292 DVVALMAEIR

-319 VGFEDETDPAVVD
+319 VGFEDATDPAIVE
-332 LINKDSDVG
+332 LLNKDSEVG

-350 FEKSSTAN
+350 FDKSSTAN

-373 VVRIIDSDVSD
+373 VIRIIDSDVSE

-391 DAFGRDATRD
+391 EAFGRDATRD
-401 VTRSITRDSTSG
+401 IT
-413 VARDATI
+413 RDATI

-427 GNQTSP
+427 ANPTSVTKVP
-433 TVAPSD
+433 NVEPVA
-439 GPVQPAERVVIVDDD
+439 PAERVVIVDDD

-485 DESLPGSGD
+485 DEMNPGSEVDGD
-494 GSAESA
+494 GSSSGA
-500 VIIDGTAWTELSFAR
+500 VIIGGTAWTEMSLAR
-515 RVINGAKQLF
+515 RVINGAKQL
-525 TMRGVNRRKQLLVVG
+525 TKMRGVNRRKQLLVVG
-540 GSLVASVVL
+540 GSLVAGVVF

-554 ASPLV
+554 ASPIV
-559 AVRSI
+559 AVRNI
-564 DVEGARYANATL
+564 DVEGAKYANSTL

-610 RIKTYLPSRAVIE
+610 RIKTYLPGRAVIE

-660 MLIDGIGPNLIAG
+660 MLIDGTGPNLIAG
-673 AMASESY
+673 AMAAESY
-680 KAAAQLAMSLP
+680 AAAAQLAMSLP

>member
-1 MSTPHQLRRPATP
+1 MSTPHHLRRPATQ

-19 AFGLFKS
+19 AFGLFNA
-26 KAKRNID
+26 KAKRNVD
-33 LSQFT
+33 LSQYT
-38 TYKVGGSAA
+38 TYKVGGTAA
-47 LHMVVSSVDD
+47 LHMTIASIDD

-64 LAEVELPILV
+64 LAEVALPILV
-74 IGRGSNLLISDSGFK
+74 IGRGSNLLISDSGFQ

-98 ADYVDLPNRD
+98 ADYVDLPNRE

-213 WSKAPEASEAE
+213 WSKSQEASEAE

-252 KVSAGAVID
+252 KVSAGEVID
-261 ELGMRGLRVGS
+261 ELGMRGLRIGS
-272 AQVSE
+272 AHVSE
-277 KHANFIQADV
+277 KHANFIQADEN
-287 GGSAQ
+287 GSAH
-292 DVVALMAEVR
+292 DVVALMAEIR

-319 VGFEDETDPAVVD
+319 VGFEDVTDPAIVE
-332 LINKDSDVG
+332 LLNKDSEVG

-358 ETTDGTIPVSVLNGE
+358 ETTDGTIPASVLNGE
-373 VVRIIDSDVSD
+373 VIRIVDADVSE
-384 EVLEELR
+384 EVLDELR
-391 DAFGRDATRD
+391 EAFGRDATRD
-401 VTRSITRDSTSG
+401 IT
-413 VARDATI
+413 RDATI
-420 VPITSAT
+420 VPITSA
-427 GNQTSP
+427 GSNATSSTQVP
-433 TVAPSD
+433 TSEPS
-439 GPVQPAERVVIVDDD
+439 QPAERVVIVDDD

-485 DESLPGSGD
+485 DELMPGGPDDSD
-494 GSAESA
+494 GSASGG
-500 VIIDGTAWTELSFAR
+500 VIIDGTSWSELSPLR
-515 RVINGAKQLF
+515 RFINGAKQLVS
-525 TMRGVNRRKQLLVVG
+525 MRGVNPRKQLLVAG
-540 GSLVASVVL
+540 GSLVAVVVF

-554 ASPLV
+554 ASPIV
-559 AVRSI
+559 AVRNI
-564 DVEGARYANATL
+564 DIEGVKYANSTL

-596 AQKLLETDPWIESV
+596 AQKLLETDPWIESA
-610 RIKTYLPSRAVIE
+610 RIKTYLPGRAVIE

-680 KAAAQLAMSLP
+680 TAAAQLAMSLP

-722 EPVDLRNKL
+722 EPIDLRNKL

>member
-19 AFGLFKS
+19 AFGLFNA
-26 KAKRNID
+26 KAKRNVD
-33 LSQFT
+33 LSQYT
-38 TYKVGGSAA
+38 TYKVGGTAA
-47 LHMVVSSVDD
+47 LHMVLTSIDD

-64 LAEVELPILV
+64 LAEVPLPILV
-74 IGRGSNLLISDSGFK
+74 IGRGSNLLVSDSGFQ
-89 GLALTIGGL
+89 GLALTISGL

-108 EDPEVEP
+108 EDPEIEP

-213 WSKAPEASEAE
+213 WSKSQEASEAE

-252 KVSAGAVID
+252 KVSAGEVID
-261 ELGMRGLRVGS
+261 DLGMRGLRVGS

-277 KHANFIQADV
+277 KHANFIQADEN
-287 GGSAQ
+287 GSAH
-292 DVVALMAEVR
+292 DVVALMAEIR

-319 VGFEDETDPAVVD
+319 VGFEDATDPAIVE
-332 LINKDSDVG
+332 LLNKDSEVG

-350 FEKSSTAN
+350 FEKSSAAN
-358 ETTDGTIPVSVLNGE
+358 ETTDGTIPAAVLNGD
-373 VVRIIDSDVSD
+373 VIRIVDSDVSD

-391 DAFGRDATRD
+391 EAFGRDSTRD
-401 VTRSITRDSTSG
+401 IT
-413 VARDATI
+413 RDATI
-420 VPITSAT
+420 VPITNAGNTAT
-427 GNQTSP
+427 GLTQ
-433 TVAPSD
+433 APQQEPS
-439 GPVQPAERVVIVDDD
+439 QPAERVVIVDDD

-464 ADTMSQSVHRAPTS
+464 ADTMSQTVNRAPTS

-485 DESLPGSGD
+485 DEIIPGGD
-494 GSAESA
+494 GEVDGSVSGA
-500 VIIDGTAWTELSFAR
+500 VIIDGTAWTELSPLR
-515 RVINGAKQLF
+515 RFVNGAKQLVK
-525 TMRGVNRRKQLLVVG
+525 MRGVNRRKQILVVG
-540 GSLVASVVL
+540 GSLIAGVVV

-554 ASPLV
+554 ASPIV
-559 AVRSI
+559 AVRNI
-564 DVEGARYANATL
+564 DIEGAKYANSTL

-585 GKSVLTVDTNA
+585 GKSVLTVDTNS

-610 RIKTYLPSRAVIE
+610 RIKTYLPGRAVIE

-660 MLIDGIGPNLIAG
+660 MLIDGTGPNLIAG
-673 AMASESY
+673 AMASDSY
-680 KAAAQLAMSLP
+680 AAAAQLAMSLP
-691 DEIRPVVKNMGVN
+691 DEIRPVVKNMGVD

-722 EPVDLRNKL
+722 EPIDLRNKL

>member
-1 MSTPHQLRRPATP
+1 LVTS
-14 EAIDH
+14 I
-19 AFGLFKS
+19 
-26 KAKRNID
+26 
-33 LSQFT
+33 
-38 TYKVGGSAA
+38 
-47 LHMVVSSVDD
+47 DD

-64 LAEVELPILV
+64 LAEVPLPILV
-74 IGRGSNLLISDSGFK
+74 IGRGSNLLVSDSGFQ
-89 GLALTIGGL
+89 GLALTISGL

-108 EDPEVEP
+108 EDPEIEP

-213 WSKAPEASEAE
+213 WSKSQEASEAE

-252 KVSAGAVID
+252 KVSAGEVID

-277 KHANFIQADV
+277 KHANFIQADEN
-287 GGSAQ
+287 GSAQ
-292 DVVALMAEVR
+292 DVVALMAEIR

-319 VGFEDETDPAVVD
+319 VGFEDATDPAIVE
-332 LINKDSDVG
+332 LLNKDSEVG

-358 ETTDGTIPVSVLNGE
+358 ETTDGTIPAAVLNGD
-373 VVRIIDSDVSD
+373 VIRIVDSDVSD

-391 DAFGRDATRD
+391 EAFGRDSTRD
-401 VTRSITRDSTSG
+401 IT
-413 VARDATI
+413 RDATI
-420 VPITSAT
+420 VPITNAENTAT
-427 GNQTSP
+427 GLTQVP
-433 TVAPSD
+433 QQEPS
-439 GPVQPAERVVIVDDD
+439 QPAERVVIVDDD

-464 ADTMSQSVHRAPTS
+464 ADTMSQTVNRAPTS

-485 DESLPGSGD
+485 DEIIPGGD
-494 GSAESA
+494 GEVDGSVSGA
-500 VIIDGTAWTELSFAR
+500 VIIDGTAWTELSPLR
-515 RVINGAKQLF
+515 RFVNGAKQLVK
-525 TMRGVNRRKQLLVVG
+525 MRGVNRRKQILVVG
-540 GSLVASVVL
+540 GSLIAGVVV

-554 ASPLV
+554 ASPIV
-559 AVRSI
+559 AVRNI
-564 DVEGARYANATL
+564 DIEGAKYANSTL

-585 GKSVLTVDTNA
+585 GKSVLTVDTNS

-610 RIKTYLPSRAVIE
+610 RIKTYLPGRAVIE

-660 MLIDGIGPNLIAG
+660 MLIDGTGPNLIAG
-673 AMASESY
+673 AMASDSY
-680 KAAAQLAMSLP
+680 AAAAQLAMSLP
-691 DEIRPVVKNMGVN
+691 DEIRPVIKNMGVD

-722 EPVDLRNKL
+722 EPIDLRNKL

>member
-14 EAIDH
+14 EAVEH
-19 AFGLFKS
+19 AFDLFKS
-26 KAKRNID
+26 KAKRNVD

-38 TYKVGGSAA
+38 TYKVGGTAA
-47 LHMVVSSVDD
+47 LHMMVSSIDD

-108 EDPEVEP
+108 EEPEVEP

-213 WSKAPEASEAE
+213 WSKSPEASEAE

-319 VGFEDETDPAVVD
+319 VGFEDETDSAIVD
-332 LINKDSDVG
+332 LINKDSEVG

-350 FEKSSTAN
+350 FDKSSTAN

-373 VVRIIDSDVSD
+373 VIRIIDSDVSD

-391 DAFGRDATRD
+391 DAFGRDVTRD
-401 VTRSITRDSTSG
+401 ITRDITSG

-427 GNQTSP
+427 
-433 TVAPSD
+433 SD
-439 GPVQPAERVVIVDDD
+439 KPAQPAERVVIVDDD

-485 DESLPGSGD
+485 DESLPGSD
-494 GSAESA
+494 EDSAEGA

-515 RVINGAKQLF
+515 RVINGTKQMF
-525 TMRGVNRRKQLLVVG
+525 AMRGVNRRKQLLVVG
-540 GSLVASVVL
+540 GSLIAGVVL

-559 AVRSI
+559 AVRNI
-564 DVEGARYANATL
+564 DIEGAKYANATL

-610 RIKTYLPSRAVIE
+610 RIKTYLPGRAVIE

-633 LGVDNQGRV
+633 VGVDNQGRV

-660 MLIDGIGPNLIAG
+660 MLIDGTGPNLIAG

>member
-1 MSTPHQLRRPATP
+1 M
-14 EAIDH
+14 
-19 AFGLFKS
+19 FGS
-26 KAKRNID
+26 RAKRNVD

-38 TYKVGGSAA
+38 TYKVGGTAA
-47 LHMVVSSVDD
+47 LHMMVSSIDD

-89 GLALTIGGL
+89 GLAITMSGL

-108 EDPEVEP
+108 EDPGVEP

-175 HLRKGLEAHV
+175 HLRKGREAHV

-213 WSKAPEASEAE
+213 WSKSPEASEAE

-261 ELGMRGLRVGS
+261 ELGMRGMRVGS
-272 AQVSE
+272 AEVSE

-287 GGSAQ
+287 GGNAQ

-319 VGFEDETDPAVVD
+319 IGFEDETDPVIMD
-332 LINKDSDVG
+332 LINKDSEIG

-350 FEKSSTAN
+350 FDKSSTAN

-391 DAFGRDATRD
+391 DAFGRDAT
-401 VTRSITRDSTSG
+401 
-413 VARDATI
+413 I

-433 TVAPSD
+433 TLAPSNK
-439 GPVQPAERVVIVDDD
+439 PVQPAERVVIVDDD

-478 TRVAIFD
+478 TRIAIFD
-485 DESLPGSGD
+485 DESLPGSSDDSAD
-494 GSAESA
+494 GA

-515 RVINGAKQLF
+515 RVINGTKQLF

-540 GSLVASVVL
+540 SSLVASVVF

-559 AVRSI
+559 AVRNI
-564 DVEGARYANATL
+564 DIEGAKYANATL

>member
-1 MSTPHQLRRPATP
+1 VSTPHQLRRPATP
-14 EAIDH
+14 EAIEH
-19 AFGLFKS
+19 AFVLFKS
-26 KAKRNID
+26 KAKRNVD

-38 TYKVGGSAA
+38 TYKVGGTAA
-47 LHMVVSSVDD
+47 LHMMVSSIDD

-108 EDPEVEP
+108 EEPEVEP

-213 WSKAPEASEAE
+213 WSKSPEASEAE

-319 VGFEDETDPAVVD
+319 VGFEDETDSTIVD
-332 LINKDSDVG
+332 LINKDSEVG

-350 FEKSSTAN
+350 FDKSSTAN

-373 VVRIIDSDVSD
+373 VIRIIDSDVSD

-391 DAFGRDATRD
+391 DAFGRDVTRD
-401 VTRSITRDSTSG
+401 ITRDITSG

-427 GNQTSP
+427 
-433 TVAPSD
+433 SD
-439 GPVQPAERVVIVDDD
+439 KPAQPAERVVIVDDD

-485 DESLPGSGD
+485 DESLPGSD
-494 GSAESA
+494 EDSAEGA

-515 RVINGAKQLF
+515 RVINGTKQMF
-525 TMRGVNRRKQLLVVG
+525 AMRGVNRRKQLLVVG
-540 GSLVASVVL
+540 GSLVAGVV
-549 VLIVL
+549 VILIVL
-554 ASPLV
+554 ASPIV
-559 AVRSI
+559 AVRNI
-564 DVEGARYANATL
+564 DIEGAKYANATL

-610 RIKTYLPSRAVIE
+610 RIKTYLPGRAVIE

-660 MLIDGIGPNLIAG
+660 MLIDGTGPNLIAG

>member
-19 AFGLFKS
+19 AFGLFNA
-26 KAKRNID
+26 KAKRNVD

-38 TYKVGGSAA
+38 TYKVGGTAA
-47 LHMVVSSVDD
+47 LHMTVASIDD

-74 IGRGSNLLISDSGFK
+74 IGRGSNLLISDSGFR

-108 EDPEVEP
+108 EDPNVEP
-115 IALFGGSVALPVAAR
+115 IALFGGSIALPVASR

-213 WSKAPEASEAE
+213 WSKSQEASEAE

-252 KVSAGAVID
+252 KVSAGEVID
-261 ELGMRGLRVGS
+261 ELGMRGLRIGS

-277 KHANFIQADV
+277 KHANFIQADEN
-287 GGSAQ
+287 GSAN
-292 DVVALMAEVR
+292 DVVALMAEIR

-319 VGFEDETDPAVVD
+319 VGFEDATDPAIVE
-332 LINKDSDVG
+332 LLNKDSEVG

-350 FEKSSTAN
+350 FDKSSTAN

-373 VVRIIDSDVSD
+373 VIRIIDSDVSE

-391 DAFGRDATRD
+391 EAFGRDATRD
-401 VTRSITRDSTSG
+401 IT
-413 VARDATI
+413 RDATI

-427 GNQTSP
+427 ANPTSVTKVP
-433 TVAPSD
+433 NVEPVA
-439 GPVQPAERVVIVDDD
+439 PAERVVIVDDD

-485 DESLPGSGD
+485 DEMNPGSEVDGD
-494 GSAESA
+494 GSSSGA
-500 VIIDGTAWTELSFAR
+500 VIIGGTAWTEMSLAR
-515 RVINGAKQLF
+515 RVINGAKQL
-525 TMRGVNRRKQLLVVG
+525 TKMRGVNRRKQLLVVG
-540 GSLVASVVL
+540 GSLVAGVVF

-554 ASPLV
+554 ASPIV
-559 AVRSI
+559 AVRNI
-564 DVEGARYANATL
+564 DVEGAKYANSTL

-610 RIKTYLPSRAVIE
+610 RIKTYLPGRAVIE

-660 MLIDGIGPNLIAG
+660 MLIDGTGPNLIAG
-673 AMASESY
+673 AMAAESY
-680 KAAAQLAMSLP
+680 AAAAQLAMSLP

>member
-1 MSTPHQLRRPATP
+1 MSTPHQLRRPASP

-19 AFGLFKS
+19 AFGLFNA
-26 KAKRNID
+26 KAKRNVD
-33 LSQFT
+33 LSQYT
-38 TYKVGGSAA
+38 TYKVGGTAA
-47 LHMVVSSVDD
+47 LHMTVASIDD

-74 IGRGSNLLISDSGFK
+74 IGRGSNLLVSDSGFQ

-98 ADYVDLPNRD
+98 ADYVDLPNRE
-108 EDPEVEP
+108 EDPDVEP
-115 IALFGGSVALPVAAR
+115 IALFGGSVALPVASR

-213 WSKAPEASEAE
+213 WSKSQEASEAE

-252 KVSAGAVID
+252 KVSAGEVID

-277 KHANFIQADV
+277 KHANFIQADEN
-287 GGSAQ
+287 GSAH
-292 DVVALMAEVR
+292 DVVALMAEIR

-319 VGFEDETDPAVVD
+319 VGFEDATDPAIVE
-332 LINKDSDVG
+332 LLNKDSEVG

-350 FEKSSTAN
+350 FDKSSTGN
-358 ETTDGTIPVSVLNGE
+358 ETTDGTIPASVLSGE
-373 VVRIIDSDVSD
+373 VIRIVDSDVSE
-384 EVLEELR
+384 EVLDELR
-391 DAFGRDATRD
+391 EAFGRDATRD
-401 VTRSITRDSTSG
+401 IT
-413 VARDATI
+413 RDATI

-427 GNQTSP
+427 SNPTSSTKVP
-433 TVAPSD
+433 DAE
-439 GPVQPAERVVIVDDD
+439 PVVPAERVVIVDDD

-485 DESLPGSGD
+485 DELMPGGLDDAD
-494 GSAESA
+494 GSSSGG
-500 VIIDGTAWTELSFAR
+500 VIIDGTSWTELSPLR
-515 RVINGAKQLF
+515 RFINGAKQLVS
-525 TMRGVNRRKQLLVVG
+525 MRGVNPRKQLLVAG
-540 GSLVASVVL
+540 GSLVAVVVF

-554 ASPLV
+554 ASPIV
-559 AVRSI
+559 AVRNI
-564 DVEGARYANATL
+564 DIEGVKYANSTL

-596 AQKLLETDPWIESV
+596 AQKLLETDPWIESA
-610 RIKTYLPSRAVIE
+610 RIKTYLPGRAVIE

-680 KAAAQLAMSLP
+680 TAAAQLAMSLP

-722 EPVDLRNKL
+722 EPIDLRNKL

>member
-1 MSTPHQLRRPATP
+1 MSTPHQLRRPATS
-14 EAIDH
+14 EAIEH
-19 AFGLFKS
+19 AFGLFNS
-26 KAKRNID
+26 RAKRNVD

-38 TYKVGGSAA
+38 TYKVGGTAA
-47 LHMVVSSVDD
+47 LHMTVSSVDD

-89 GLALTIGGL
+89 GLAITMSGL

-108 EDPEVEP
+108 EDPDVEP

-175 HLRKGLEAHV
+175 HLRKGREAHV

-199 DDHHVVLSATVDLE
+199 DDHHVVLSATIDLE
-213 WSKAPEASEAE
+213 WSKSPEASEAE

-261 ELGMRGLRVGS
+261 ELGMRGMRIGS

-287 GGSAQ
+287 DGSAQ

-319 VGFEDETDPAVVD
+319 VGFEDETDPAIVD
-332 LINKDSDVG
+332 LINKDSEVG

-350 FEKSSTAN
+350 FDTSSTAN

-401 VTRSITRDSTSG
+401 ITRDVTSG
-413 VARDATI
+413 ATRDATI

-433 TVAPSD
+433 TLVPSD
-439 GPVQPAERVVIVDDD
+439 KPAQPAERVVIVDDD

-485 DESLPGSGD
+485 DESLSESVDDSAD
-494 GSAESA
+494 GA
-500 VIIDGTAWTELSFAR
+500 VIIDGTAWTELSFTR
-515 RVINGAKQLF
+515 RVINGTKQLF
-525 TMRGVNRRKQLLVVG
+525 AMRGVNRRKQLLVVG
-540 GSLVASVVL
+540 GSLVASIVL

-559 AVRSI
+559 AVRNI
-564 DVEGARYANATL
+564 DVEGAKYANSTL

>member
-1 MSTPHQLRRPATP
+1 VSTPHQLRRPATP
-14 EAIDH
+14 EAIEH
-19 AFGLFKS
+19 AFVLFKS
-26 KAKRNID
+26 KAKRNVD

-38 TYKVGGSAA
+38 TYKVGGTAA
-47 LHMVVSSVDD
+47 LHMMVSSIDD

-108 EDPEVEP
+108 EEPEVEP

-168 LTSVRMF
+168 VTSVRMF

-213 WSKAPEASEAE
+213 WSKSPEASEAE

-319 VGFEDETDPAVVD
+319 VGFEDETDSAIVD
-332 LINKDSDVG
+332 LINKDSEVG

-350 FEKSSTAN
+350 FDKSSTAN

-373 VVRIIDSDVSD
+373 VIRIIDSDVSD

-391 DAFGRDATRD
+391 DAFGRDVTRD
-401 VTRSITRDSTSG
+401 ITRDITSG

-427 GNQTSP
+427 
-433 TVAPSD
+433 SD
-439 GPVQPAERVVIVDDD
+439 KPAQPAERVVIVDDD

-485 DESLPGSGD
+485 DESLPGSD
-494 GSAESA
+494 EDSAEGA

-515 RVINGAKQLF
+515 RVINGTKQMF
-525 TMRGVNRRKQLLVVG
+525 AMRGVNRRKQLLVVG
-540 GSLVASVVL
+540 GSLVAGVV
-549 VLIVL
+549 VILIVL
-554 ASPLV
+554 ASPIV
-559 AVRSI
+559 AVRNI
-564 DVEGARYANATL
+564 DIEGAKYANATL

-610 RIKTYLPSRAVIE
+610 RIKTYLPGRAVIE

-660 MLIDGIGPNLIAG
+660 MLIDGTGPNLIAG

>member
-1 MSTPHQLRRPATP
+1 
-14 EAIDH
+14 
-19 AFGLFKS
+19 
-26 KAKRNID
+26 
-33 LSQFT
+33 
-38 TYKVGGSAA
+38 
-47 LHMVVSSVDD
+47 
-57 LYLVSAV
+57 
-64 LAEVELPILV
+64 
-74 IGRGSNLLISDSGFK
+74 
-89 GLALTIGGL
+89 
-98 ADYVDLPNRD
+98 LPNRD
-108 EDPEVEP
+108 EEPEVEP

-213 WSKAPEASEAE
+213 WSKSPEASEAE

-319 VGFEDETDPAVVD
+319 VGFEDETDSTIVD
-332 LINKDSDVG
+332 LINKDSEVG

-350 FEKSSTAN
+350 FDKSSTAN

-373 VVRIIDSDVSD
+373 VIRIIDSDVSD

-391 DAFGRDATRD
+391 DAFGRDVTRD
-401 VTRSITRDSTSG
+401 ITRDITSG

-427 GNQTSP
+427 
-433 TVAPSD
+433 SD
-439 GPVQPAERVVIVDDD
+439 KPAQPAERVVIVDDD

-485 DESLPGSGD
+485 DESLPGSD
-494 GSAESA
+494 EDSAEGA

-515 RVINGAKQLF
+515 RVINGTKQMF
-525 TMRGVNRRKQLLVVG
+525 AMRGVNRRKQLLVVG
-540 GSLVASVVL
+540 GSLVAGVV
-549 VLIVL
+549 VILIVL
-554 ASPLV
+554 ASPIV
-559 AVRSI
+559 AVRNI
-564 DVEGARYANATL
+564 DIEGAKYANATL

-610 RIKTYLPSRAVIE
+610 RIKTYLPGRAVIE

-660 MLIDGIGPNLIAG
+660 MLIDGTGPNLIAG

>member
-19 AFGLFKS
+19 AFGLFNA
-26 KAKRNID
+26 KAKRNVD

-38 TYKVGGSAA
+38 TYKVGGTAA
-47 LHMVVSSVDD
+47 LHMTVASIDD

-74 IGRGSNLLISDSGFK
+74 IGRGSNLLISDSGFR

-108 EDPEVEP
+108 EDPNVEP
-115 IALFGGSVALPVAAR
+115 IALFGGSIALPVASR

-213 WSKAPEASEAE
+213 WSKSQEASEAE

-252 KVSAGAVID
+252 KVSAGEVID
-261 ELGMRGLRVGS
+261 ELGMRGLRIGS

-277 KHANFIQADV
+277 KHANFIQADEN
-287 GGSAQ
+287 GSAN
-292 DVVALMAEVR
+292 DVVALMAEIR

-319 VGFEDETDPAVVD
+319 VGFEDATDPAIVE
-332 LINKDSDVG
+332 LLNKDSEVG

-350 FEKSSTAN
+350 FDKSSTAN

-373 VVRIIDSDVSD
+373 VIRIIDSDVSE

-391 DAFGRDATRD
+391 EAFGRDATRD
-401 VTRSITRDSTSG
+401 IT
-413 VARDATI
+413 RDATI

-427 GNQTSP
+427 ANPTSVTKVP
-433 TVAPSD
+433 NVEPVA
-439 GPVQPAERVVIVDDD
+439 PAERLVIVDDD

-485 DESLPGSGD
+485 DEMNPGSEVDGD
-494 GSAESA
+494 GSSSGA
-500 VIIDGTAWTELSFAR
+500 VIIGGTAWTEMSLAR
-515 RVINGAKQLF
+515 RVINGAKQL
-525 TMRGVNRRKQLLVVG
+525 TKMRGVNRRKQLLVVG
-540 GSLVASVVL
+540 GSLVAGVVF

-554 ASPLV
+554 ASPIV
-559 AVRSI
+559 AVRNI
-564 DVEGARYANATL
+564 DVEGAKYANSTL

-610 RIKTYLPSRAVIE
+610 RIKTYLPGRAVIE

-660 MLIDGIGPNLIAG
+660 MLIDGTGPNLIAG
-673 AMASESY
+673 AMAAESY
-680 KAAAQLAMSLP
+680 AAAAQLAMSLP

>member
-1 MSTPHQLRRPATP
+1 MSTPHQLRRPATS
-14 EAIDH
+14 EAIEH
-19 AFGLFKS
+19 AFGLFNA
-26 KAKRNID
+26 KAKRNVD

-38 TYKVGGSAA
+38 TYKVGGTAA
-47 LHMVVSSVDD
+47 LHMMVSSIDD

-108 EDPEVEP
+108 EDPGVEP

-213 WSKAPEASEAE
+213 WSNSPEASEAE

-319 VGFEDETDPAVVD
+319 VGFEDATDPAIVD
-332 LINKDSDVG
+332 LINKDSEVG

-350 FEKSSTAN
+350 FDKSVTAN

-373 VVRIIDSDVSD
+373 VVRIVDSDVSD

-401 VTRSITRDSTSG
+401 ITRDITSG

-420 VPITSAT
+420 IPI
-427 GNQTSP
+427 
-433 TVAPSD
+433 
-439 GPVQPAERVVIVDDD
+439 QPAERVVIVDDD

-485 DESLPGSGD
+485 DESLPGSVDDSAD
-494 GSAESA
+494 GA

-515 RVINGAKQLF
+515 RVINGTKQLF

-540 GSLVASVVL
+540 GSLVASVVF

-559 AVRSI
+559 AVRNI
-564 DVEGARYANATL
+564 DIEGAKYANATL

>member
-1 MSTPHQLRRPATP
+1 MSTPHQLRRPASP

-19 AFGLFKS
+19 AFGLFNA
-26 KAKRNID
+26 KAKRDVD
-33 LSQFT
+33 LSQYT
-38 TYKVGGSAA
+38 TYKVGGTAA
-47 LHMVVSSVDD
+47 LHMTAVSIDD

-74 IGRGSNLLISDSGFK
+74 IGRGSNLLISDSGFH

-98 ADYVDLPNRD
+98 ADYVDLPNRE
-108 EDPEVEP
+108 EDPNVEP
-115 IALFGGSVALPVAAR
+115 IALFGGSVALPVASR

-199 DDHHVVLSATVDLE
+199 DDHHMVLSATVDLE
-213 WSKAPEASEAE
+213 WSKSQEASEAE

-252 KVSAGAVID
+252 KVSAGEVID
-261 ELGMRGLRVGS
+261 ELGMRGLRIGS

-277 KHANFIQADV
+277 KHANFIQADEN
-287 GGSAQ
+287 GSAH
-292 DVVALMAEVR
+292 DVVALMAEIR

-319 VGFEDETDPAVVD
+319 VGFEDATDPAIVE
-332 LINKDSDVG
+332 LLNKDSEVG

-350 FEKSSTAN
+350 FDKSSTAN

-373 VVRIIDSDVSD
+373 VIRIIDSDVSE

-391 DAFGRDATRD
+391 EAFGRDATRD
-401 VTRSITRDSTSG
+401 IT
-413 VARDATI
+413 RDATI

-427 GNQTSP
+427 ANTPSP
-433 TVAPSD
+433 TKVHDAE
-439 GPVQPAERVVIVDDD
+439 PVVPAERVVIVDDD

-478 TRVAIFD
+478 TRVAILD
-485 DESLPGSGD
+485 DELMPDSDVD
-494 GSAESA
+494 GSSSGA
-500 VIIDGTAWTELSFAR
+500 VIIDGTAWTDLSLAR
-515 RVINGAKQLF
+515 RAIRGAKQLVK
-525 TMRGVNRRKQLLVVG
+525 MRGVNRRKQLLVVG
-540 GSLVASVVL
+540 GSLVAGVVL

-554 ASPLV
+554 ASPIV
-559 AVRSI
+559 AVRNI

-610 RIKTYLPSRAVIE
+610 RIKTYLPGRAVIE
-623 INERVPVAWF
+623 IQERMPIAWF

-660 MLIDGIGPNLIAG
+660 MLIDGTGPNLIAG

-680 KAAAQLAMSLP
+680 AAAAQLAMSLP

-741 DINQIA
+741 DINKIA

>member
-1 MSTPHQLRRPATP
+1 
-14 EAIDH
+14 
-19 AFGLFKS
+19 
-26 KAKRNID
+26 
-33 LSQFT
+33 
-38 TYKVGGSAA
+38 
-47 LHMVVSSVDD
+47 
-57 LYLVSAV
+57 
-64 LAEVELPILV
+64 
-74 IGRGSNLLISDSGFK
+74 
-89 GLALTIGGL
+89 
-98 ADYVDLPNRD
+98 
-108 EDPEVEP
+108 
-115 IALFGGSVALPVAAR
+115 
-130 QSVARGLTGF
+130 
-140 EWGVGVPGSVGGAV
+140 
-154 RMNAGGHGSDMASS
+154 
-168 LTSVRMF
+168 
-175 HLRKGLEAHV
+175 
-185 NAVDLGLRFRGSAL
+185 
-199 DDHHVVLSATVDLE
+199 
-213 WSKAPEASEAE
+213 
-224 LQEVVRWRRE
+224 
-234 NQPGGQNAGSV
+234 
-245 FVNPEPG
+245 
-252 KVSAGAVID
+252 
-261 ELGMRGLRVGS
+261 MRIGS

-287 GGSAQ
+287 DGSAQ

-319 VGFEDETDPAVVD
+319 VGFEDETDPAIVD
-332 LINKDSDVG
+332 LINKDSEVG

-350 FEKSSTAN
+350 FDTSSTAN

-401 VTRSITRDSTSG
+401 ITRDVTSSA
-413 VARDATI
+413 ARDATI

-433 TVAPSD
+433 TLVPSD
-439 GPVQPAERVVIVDDD
+439 KPAQPAERVVIVDDD

-485 DESLPGSGD
+485 DESLSESVDDSAD
-494 GSAESA
+494 GA
-500 VIIDGTAWTELSFAR
+500 VIIDGTAWTELSFTR
-515 RVINGAKQLF
+515 RVINGTKQLF
-525 TMRGVNRRKQLLVVG
+525 AMRGVNRRKQLLVVG
-540 GSLVASVVL
+540 GSLVVSIVL

-559 AVRSI
+559 AVRNI
-564 DVEGARYANATL
+564 DVEGAKYANSTL